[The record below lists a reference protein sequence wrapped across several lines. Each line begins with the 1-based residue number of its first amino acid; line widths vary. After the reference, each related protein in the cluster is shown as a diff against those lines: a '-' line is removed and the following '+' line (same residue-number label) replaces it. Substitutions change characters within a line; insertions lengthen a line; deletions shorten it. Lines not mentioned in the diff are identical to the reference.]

1 MPALFALARSAFQR
15 QFAYRAANL
24 AGLITNLFFGLL
36 RAAVVIALFDARGG
50 APVAGYGLRESV
62 TFMGVAQALIGWVA
76 LWGWWDLL
84 RSVKT
89 GEIANDLQRPVDFF
103 WYWAAQDFGRAI
115 SQLLMRGIP
124 LLLAFGLAYPIVWPA
139 DAGQA
144 TLLGISLGLAW
155 FGSFAWRFMF
165 SLVAFWTTDA
175 MGVARIAIFVQ
186 MFLAGFF
193 LPITFFPDAVGGII
207 RLLPFAGMVNTP
219 IEIFV
224 NVARGPD
231 ALAAVALQTFW
242 AAALYLGAR
251 LVLAAGIRRLTIL
264 GG

>member
-1 MPALFALARSAFQR
+1 MPSLLALARSAFQR

-24 AGLITNLFFGLL
+24 AGLVTNLFFGLL

-144 TLLGISLGLAW
+144 ALLGISLGLAW